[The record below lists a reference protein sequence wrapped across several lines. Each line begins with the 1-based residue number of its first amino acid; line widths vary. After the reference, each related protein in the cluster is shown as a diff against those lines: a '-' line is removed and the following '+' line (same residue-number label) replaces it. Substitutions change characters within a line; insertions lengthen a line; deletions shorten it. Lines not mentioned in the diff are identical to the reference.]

1 MGMTSFNMRIACGL
15 FLPLV
20 VTALI
25 ALPACSRAQSGTP
38 TPRVITSS
46 SIVASDHSELPS
58 CQSLECV
65 RRHVGASST
74 VRMAGAFGRF
84 TGRVTRWDADSLAGL
99 EVDPD
104 WGGSAPI
111 APIAWSQISN
121 LDKRVSN
128 SGRGAVI
135 GAIALGG
142 LTALFAAATASAAN
156 ISIFGLDPDADSE
169 INRAALTGGL
179 IGGALGAG
187 IGAGIGAGSH
197 RWILI
202 YRR

>member
-1 MGMTSFNMRIACGL
+1 MTFYNIRSRRGL
-15 FLPLV
+15 FLPLIA
-20 VTALI
+20 TALI
-25 ALPACSRAQSGTP
+25 GLPVGSRAQGSTP
-38 TPRVITSS
+38 IPPVITSV
-46 SIVASDHSELPS
+46 SIVASDDLELPY
-58 CQSLECV
+58 CKSLECV

-74 VRMAGAFGRF
+74 VRMAGEFGRF
-84 TGRVTRWDADSLAGL
+84 TGRLTRWDADSLAGF

-135 GAIALGG
+135 GAIVLGG
-142 LTALFAAATASAAN
+142 LTAVFAGLTASVATL
-156 ISIFGLDPDADSE
+156 SIFGLSPDANKE

>member
-1 MGMTSFNMRIACGL
+1 MAFRDMLRRRDL
-15 FLPLV
+15 LLLLV
-20 VTALI
+20 VSVLI
-25 ALPACSRAQSGTP
+25 ALPAGSRAQSGTP
-38 TPRVITSS
+38 IPRVITTT
-46 SIVASDHSELPS
+46 SIMASDEPELPS
-58 CQSLECV
+58 CKSLECV

-74 VRMAGAFGRF
+74 VRMAGEFGRF
-84 TGRVTRWDADSLAGL
+84 TGHVTRWDADSLAGL

-104 WGGSAPI
+104 WGGSAPV

-135 GAIALGG
+135 GAITLGG
-142 LTALFAAATASAAN
+142 LAALFVAVTVAAAN
-156 ISIFGLDPDADSE
+156 ISIFGLNQNADKE
-169 INRAALTGGL
+169 INQAALTGGL

-197 RWILI
+197 RWIHI

>member
-1 MGMTSFNMRIACGL
+1 MTFYNIRSRRGL
-15 FLPLV
+15 FLPLIA
-20 VTALI
+20 TALI
-25 ALPACSRAQSGTP
+25 ALPVDSRAQGSTP
-38 TPRVITSS
+38 VPRVITSA
-46 SIVASDHSELPS
+46 SIMASDDLELPS

-74 VRMAGAFGRF
+74 VRMAGEFGRF
-84 TGRVTRWDADSLAGL
+84 TGRLTRWDADSLAGF

-135 GAIALGG
+135 GAIVLGG
-142 LTALFAAATASAAN
+142 LTAVFAGATASVAN
-156 ISIFGLDPDADSE
+156 ISIFGLSPDAEKE

>member
-1 MGMTSFNMRIACGL
+1 MGMTFHNMPGRRRLLTSLIA
-15 FLPLV
+15 
-20 VTALI
+20 TALI
-25 ALPACSRAQSGTP
+25 ALPVCSRAQSGTAI
-38 TPRVITSS
+38 PRVITST
-46 SIVASDHSELPS
+46 SIVASDNVELPS

-65 RRHVGASST
+65 RRHVGASTT
-74 VRMAGAFGRF
+74 VRMAGEFGRF
-84 TGRVTRWDADSLAGL
+84 TGRVTRWDVDSLAGL

-104 WGGSAPI
+104 WGGSAPV

-135 GAIALGG
+135 GAITLGG
-142 LTALFAAATASAAN
+142 LAALFVAVTAAVAN
-156 ISIFGLDPDADSE
+156 ISLFDLNRNADKQ
-169 INRAALTGGL
+169 INQAALTGGL